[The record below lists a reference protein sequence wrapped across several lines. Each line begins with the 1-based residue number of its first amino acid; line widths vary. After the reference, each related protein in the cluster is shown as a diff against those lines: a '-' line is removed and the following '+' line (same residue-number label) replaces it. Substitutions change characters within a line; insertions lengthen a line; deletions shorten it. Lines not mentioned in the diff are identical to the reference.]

1 MLLNAK
7 FCARSLGKFLK
18 SQIDSRKRRIYVNVR
33 GSTPPAD
40 LQTVDL
46 QLADVLLRGQTRAD
60 ADQLTSG
67 PEADDGVRDGV
78 LQRGRYRL
86 RRHML

>member
-1 MLLNAK
+1 M
-7 FCARSLGKFLK
+7 
-18 SQIDSRKRRIYVNVR
+18 D
-33 GSTPPAD
+33 PPQAH

-46 QLADVLLRGQTRAD
+46 QLADVLLRGQSRAD

>member
-1 MLLNAK
+1 MSKFILSSMNLLHH
-7 FCARSLGKFLK
+7 LW
-18 SQIDSRKRRIYVNVR
+18 V
-33 GSTPPAD
+33 GSTPPNPAD

-46 QLADVLLRGQTRAD
+46 QLADVLLRGQSRAD

-78 LQRGRYRL
+78 LQRG
-86 RRHML
+86 